1 MTSSTDQP
9 LHTGEIVVDLDAI
22 SANVATLTGRAPNS
36 ELMAVVKAD
45 GYGHGLVPA
54 ARAALAGGASWLGVA
69 QLPEALAL
77 RAAGIRVPVLSWL
90 FAPGTDLSSLVAA
103 DVDLGV
109 SAIWGLDDVR
119 AAARD
124 SGRLARVHLKV
135 DTGLSRAGCLPAQ
148 WPQLVEQARAA
159 ERGGGVEVV
168 GVWSHLVASDE
179 PGHPSIAAQ
188 KTVFADAVTVAEAA
202 GLQPRW
208 RHLANSAAVLTDPGT
223 HYDLVRPGLA
233 CYGLTPVPQL
243 GGPQEF
249 GLVPTMTV
257 SAPLTLVKQVPA
269 GQGVSYG
276 YTYHA
281 PHDTTLGLV
290 PLGYA
295 DGIPRHAGNGAPVL
309 VAGRRVPV
317 VGRICMDQF
326 VVDLGP
332 SAQVAPGE
340 RAVLFGSGAGGEPGA
355 QDWAEAAETISYE
368 IVSRMSSRIVR
379 RYRGGSL

>member
-1 MTSSTDQP
+1 MSQWCESTAYSLGTRFISCSSTASGFLP
-9 LHTGEIVVDLDAI
+9 GARPVRLLTRKMCVSTAMVGWPKATFSTTLAVLRPTPGKAS
-22 SANVATLTGRAPNS
+22 SAS
-36 ELMAVVKAD
+36 
-45 GYGHGLVPA
+45 
-54 ARAALAGGASWLGVA
+54 
-69 QLPEALAL
+69 
-77 RAAGIRVPVLSWL
+77 
-90 FAPGTDLSSLVAA
+90 
-103 DVDLGV
+103 
-109 SAIWGLDDVR
+109 
-119 AAARD
+119 
-124 SGRLARVHLKV
+124 
-135 DTGLSRAGCLPAQ
+135 
-148 WPQLVEQARAA
+148 
-159 ERGGGVEVV
+159 
-168 GVWSHLVASDE
+168 
-179 PGHPSIAAQ
+179 
-188 KTVFADAVTVAEAA
+188 
-202 GLQPRW
+202 RW

-249 GLVPTMTV
+249 GLVPAMTV